1 MAIKPNGKKTKVLPI
16 FFLVDLSESMRHDR
30 IGAVNVAM
38 RDVVAELKNK
48 LAPDNLD
55 VTYVVRVLTFGRY
68 GADYKY
74 GSKSEGIPLADY
86 EWTEITDD
94 ECEGYTPMGEC
105 IEKVYEVFQDG
116 VYPEYLGARIATPF
130 VLLISDGQPNGE
142 VDVKEISEKLFK
154 TKAGNKSICVS
165 IGISVDDNEVAKDV
179 LKTFGKSGFVSA
191 DGSRPEELANLI
203 SKVTIASLTTASS
216 TGEGSKDEENK
227 KKIDEIVNVS
237 DIL

>member
-1 MAIKPNGKKTKVLPI
+1 MAIKPSGKKTKVLPI
-16 FFLVDLSESMRHDR
+16 FFLVDVSGSMRHDR

-55 VTYVVRVLTFGRY
+55 VSYVVRVLTFGRY

-74 GSKSEGIPLADY
+74 GTKSAGIPLAEY

-94 ECEGYTPMGEC
+94 ECDGYTPMGEC
-105 IEKVYEVFQDG
+105 IEKVCEVFEDG

-130 VLLISDGQPNGE
+130 VLLISDGEPNGN

-154 TKAGNKSICVS
+154 TKVGNKSICVS

-191 DGSRPEELANLI
+191 DGSRPEELADLI

-216 TGEGSKDEENK
+216 TGAASKDEENK
-227 KKIDEIVNVS
+227 EKLKEVVDLT